1 MGGCPNN
8 CVKPDLND
16 LGIIGQRV
24 PMIDFTKCHGCKVC
38 HVETNCPIHIAKVVD
53 GKIRIDPNAC
63 NNCGRC
69 KGTCPFGALE
79 YQDGF
84 KICIGGRWGKKIA
97 RGLALT
103 KIFTSEEEVMDV
115 VEKAILLF
123 RDEGISG
130 ERFAD
135 TVSRLGFE
143 YVNEKL
149 LSNEMDKDAILKKTV
164 KGGATC

>member
-1 MGGCPNN
+1 
-8 CVKPDLND
+8 
-16 LGIIGQRV
+16 
-24 PMIDFTKCHGCKVC
+24 
-38 HVETNCPIHIAKVVD
+38 
-53 GKIRIDPNAC
+53 
-63 NNCGRC
+63 
-69 KGTCPFGALE
+69 
-79 YQDGF
+79 
-84 KICIGGRWGKKIA
+84 
-97 RGLALT
+97 
-103 KIFTSEEEVMDV
+103 MDV